1 MTPSANDARSRS
13 ANSGRAAA
21 PLIAKCFLAIV
32 GIPMVGLYLAGYLF
46 LWSLSLP
53 PWQATPLTLL
63 RYAHYY
69 GDRDEV
75 RRRLVVCSGVA
86 ASAIAAACFVALRPR
101 ARPLHGAARFA
112 SRREVAAAGLFGNA
126 GIILGEL
133 GNRYLM
139 LDGQQ
144 GVALAAPPRSG
155 KGVGVVIPNLLN
167 WPGSVIVTDI
177 KKENWTITAG
187 YRRAQGHEVHL
198 WDPLAPDGRTAR
210 TNMFT
215 YVPPT
220 LDGRI
225 DGVQKIAD
233 RLYPETPGIDP
244 FWIASARSLFVGI
257 SLYLFETPSLPKTI
271 GEVRRQGMAS
281 DDEGFARHWRRIV
294 EGRSTGRYPLSAE
307 CVRALY
313 DVIDLAPVTASSIR
327 KTFTSRLDLWANPML
342 DRATSGDD
350 FDLRDLRKRPMSIYV
365 GVNPDDL
372 HRLRPLLAL
381 FFQQAIGLQT
391 LQLPEHNPELKY
403 QVLML
408 LDEFA
413 ALGRIPII
421 AEAVAFLP
429 GYNVRVVPVFQS
441 FSQLRDVYGP
451 NAAQTI
457 VKALAARIV
466 FAPKDGEDAKDLS
479 EELGYVTVK
488 GRSLSRPRFAQLGG
502 KGGSR
507 GGNITVSDQRRALL
521 LPQECKEIGADRAI
535 VFYEGLRPILAKKVR
550 YFDDPRFRS
559 RLLPP
564 PEQPV
569 VPGSDSN
576 LDAAEV
582 VEVDAAA
589 LAAAGAAGE
598 TRPRQSP
605 EEASVWRPPDASDV
619 ERLDSLTLADFGTK
633 LDHIQLPQDR
643 PPSESELQTAVDQF
657 LAALRPA

>member
-1 MTPSANDARSRS
+1 MTPPASVARSS
-13 ANSGRAAA
+13 SVKSGRKTLLLAGAATVLFA
-21 PLIAKCFLAIV
+21 PAIV
-32 GIPMVGLYLAGYLF
+32 LYLAGYFL
-46 LWSLSLP
+46 LWSLRLEP
-53 PWQATPLTLL
+53 LKATPLTVF

-69 GDRDEV
+69 GDRQEV
-75 RRRLVVCSGVA
+75 RRRLIICTSVA
-86 ASAIAAACFVALRPR
+86 GCAVAAACVAAFRPR

-112 SRREVAAAGLFGNA
+112 TRREITAAGLFGDQ
-126 GIILGEL
+126 GIILGEY

-187 YRRAQGHEVHL
+187 YRRARGHEVYL

-215 YVPPT
+215 YVPSTP
-220 LDGRI
+220 DGRI

-233 RLYPETPGIDP
+233 RLYPEVPGIDP

-257 SLYLFETPSLPKTI
+257 SLYLLETPSLPKTI

-281 DDEGFARHWRRIV
+281 DDEGFARHWRRII

-391 LQLPEHNPELKY
+391 MQLPEHNPELKY

-413 ALGRIPII
+413 ALGRIPVI

-457 VKALAARIV
+457 MKALAARIV
-466 FAPKDGEDAKDLS
+466 FAPKDSEDAKDLS

-488 GRSLSRPRFAQLGG
+488 ARSLSKPRFAQLGRKSG
-502 KGGSR
+502 HH
-507 GGNITVSDQRRALL
+507 GGNITISDQRRALL
-521 LPQECKEIGADRAI
+521 LPQECKEIGTDRAI

-550 YFDDPRFRS
+550 YYDDPRFRS

-564 PEQPV
+564 PEQAV
-569 VPGSDSN
+569 VPGTDVEQNASDPFLVTS
-576 LDAAEV
+576 ASAP
-582 VEVDAAA
+582 
-589 LAAAGAAGE
+589 AAGADLPHAAGTE
-598 TRPRQSP
+598 G
-605 EEASVWRPPDASDV
+605 AWRTPDASDI
-619 ERLDSLTLADFGTK
+619 ERLDSLTLSDFGTR
-633 LDHIQLPQDR
+633 LDDIQLPQDR
-643 PPSESELQTAVDQF
+643 PPTDGELQRAVDQF
-657 LAALRPA
+657 LNALRTE